1 MLGFELKVV
10 EAHGRRRRRKAQRH
24 LTLLPDAVTSHRK
37 TPPCRKSKSAQPEK
51 MRVPWMNCVQRLHT
65 LRNN

>member
-24 LTLLPDAVTSHRK
+24 LTLLTDAVTSHKK
-37 TPPCRKSKSAQPEK
+37 TPPYRKSKPTTGK
-51 MRVPWMNCVQRLHT
+51 LRFRLLIHHQIT
-65 LRNN
+65 RL